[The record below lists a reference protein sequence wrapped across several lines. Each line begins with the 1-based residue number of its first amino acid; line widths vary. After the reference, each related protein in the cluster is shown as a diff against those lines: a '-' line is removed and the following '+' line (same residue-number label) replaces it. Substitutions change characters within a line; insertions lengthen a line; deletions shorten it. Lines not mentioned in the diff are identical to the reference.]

1 VSASL
6 ESTLPKMGLEL
17 DVAQLA
23 QLEKYAQLLR
33 KWNKTYNLVSTPD
46 LHQLEGRHLLDSLA
60 ILPFLNGTRVL
71 DIGTGA
77 GLPGIPLAI
86 AAPDKHFVLLDSNG
100 KKTRFL
106 FQVKLALGLDNI
118 TIENCR
124 IEHYQSQQ
132 QIDIVTCRAFAT
144 IPEIL
149 RLTEPLFHPET
160 VLLAMKGRYPE
171 DELASLPDR
180 SRLLASHKLEIPGQ
194 DSERHLL
201 AITFPPDQ

>member
-1 VSASL
+1 
-6 ESTLPKMGLEL
+6 MGLEL

>member
-1 VSASL
+1 MSASL